1 MQSMSSSQTMDLVF
15 LYFIFLFPF
24 SFCFIIFPFL
34 EHRVRVKSQDV
45 ENKVEESRTSDV
57 IQYRYYMLTLCTT
70 HGCLG

>member
-34 EHRVRVKSQDV
+34 EHRVRVKSRDV
-45 ENKVEESRTSDV
+45 GNKVEGSRTSDV
-57 IQYRYYMLTLCTT
+57 I
-70 HGCLG
+70 